1 MRNKNM
7 YKTSLRI
14 KEELADWFAT
24 QSAVAATI
32 TDVTTHSITILHEGR
47 AIELV
52 AHTGAG
58 LDADISVEAE
68 ALLSV
73 IAKVDTDQTVRIG
86 SGQWTF
92 NAEPDAQRLIFSERE
107 EFA

>member
-24 QSAVAATI
+24 QSVVTATI
-32 TDVTTHSITILHEGR
+32 TNVTTQAITILHEGR
-47 AIELV
+47 AIELI

-68 ALLSV
+68 ALQSV